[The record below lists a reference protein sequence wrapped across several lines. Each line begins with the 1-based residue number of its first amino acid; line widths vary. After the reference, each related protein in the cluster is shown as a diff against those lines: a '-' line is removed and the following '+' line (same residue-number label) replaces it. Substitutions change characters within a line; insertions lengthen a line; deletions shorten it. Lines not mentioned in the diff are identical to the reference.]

1 MFMKIPRKQDKIN
14 PIQGKISEIVLIAE
28 NIRSSENVGSFF
40 RTSDALGINQIFL
53 VGYTPSPIDKFNRPD
68 SKIAKTALGA
78 EKTIEYEKCL
88 TLSPLLKKLRKEDF
102 IILALELDVNA
113 VDYRNILNKL
123 KKENQNKELKIA
135 LIVGNEV
142 TGVTKGALKNSDH
155 IIAIPMRGT
164 KESLNVSVATA
175 IALAELTRD
184 FK

>member
-1 MFMKIPRKQDKIN
+1 MKIPRKQDKIN
-14 PIQGKISEIVLIAE
+14 TIILIAE

-40 RTSDALGINQIFL
+40 RTSDALGINAIYL
-53 VGYTPSPIDKFNRPD
+53 VGYTPSPIDKFKKPD

-78 EKTIEYEKCL
+78 EKTIKYEKCL
-88 TLSPLLKKLRKEDF
+88 TLAPLLKKLREDNF
-102 IILALELDVNA
+102 LILALELDANA
-113 VDYRNILNKL
+113 VDYREIVNKL
-123 KKENQNKELKIA
+123 KKENTGTDLKIA

-155 IIAIPMRGT
+155 IIAIPMRGE
-164 KESLNVSVATA
+164 KESLNVSVAAA